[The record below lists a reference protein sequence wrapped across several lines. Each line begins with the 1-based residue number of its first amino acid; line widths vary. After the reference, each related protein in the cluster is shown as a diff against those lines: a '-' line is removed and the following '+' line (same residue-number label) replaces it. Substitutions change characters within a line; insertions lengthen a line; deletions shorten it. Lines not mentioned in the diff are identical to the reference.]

1 MVKPLFKVSTPNE
14 VIAMLK
20 SHLNLK
26 EITQSNIEVVDIKTA
41 LHRIL
46 AEEVVAP
53 VNLPGFNR
61 STMDGYAIGAE
72 DSFGAT
78 DSLPSYLKIVGEIK
92 MGAKPEF
99 KINPGESAKISTGG
113 MLPEGANAVMMVEYT
128 EQIDDTTIE
137 ARRSI
142 SPWENVVREDEDLK
156 TGEIILRKGS
166 RLRSQDI
173 GVLAGIGKTNI
184 KIYREPKIAIISTG
198 NEIIPAEGEPRIGQ
212 IRDINSYT
220 LGACIEEAGGIPVY
234 RGIIKDEVI
243 LLEQEIKK
251 TIKEDK
257 VEAVIISGGS
267 SVGVRDVT
275 LEVLNRLGKPGVLVH
290 GVSVK
295 PGKPTILAIS
305 DNRPIFGLP
314 GHPVS
319 AMIIFDLFVRPL
331 ISLLQGGQYN
341 YNSAKEIEV
350 ELTCNMV
357 SDSGREDY
365 IRVFIYEKDKKFY
378 AEPILGKSG
387 LISTMVRASG
397 LIKIGLNIEGVE
409 KGSKEVAKLFQVRI

>member
-1 MVKPLFKVSTPNE
+1 MVKPLFKVSTPHE
-14 VIAMLK
+14 VITILK
-20 SHLNLK
+20 DHLNLE
-26 EITQSNIEVVDIKTA
+26 EITQNNVEEVDIKIT
-41 LHRIL
+41 LHRFL
-46 AEEVVAP
+46 AEEIVAP
-53 VNLPGFNR
+53 DNLPGFNR
-61 STMDGYAIGAE
+61 STMDGYAIRAE

-78 DSLPSYLKIVGEIK
+78 DSLPSYLKIIGEVK
-92 MGAKPEF
+92 MGVRPEF
-99 KINPGESAKISTGG
+99 KINPGEAVKISTGG

-128 EQIDDTTIE
+128 ENIDDTTIE
-137 ARRSI
+137 ASRSI

-156 TGEIILRKGS
+156 TGKIILRKGH
-166 RLRSQDI
+166 RLRPQDI
-173 GVLAGIGKTNI
+173 GILAGIGKTNI
-184 KIYREPKIAIISTG
+184 KIYRKPKIAIISTG
-198 NEIIPAEGEPRIGQ
+198 NEIIPAKEKPLIGQ
-212 IRDINSYT
+212 VRDINSYT
-220 LGACIEEAGGIPVY
+220 LGACIEEAGGVPVY

-267 SVGVRDVT
+267 SVGVRDIT
-275 LEVLNRLGKPGVLVH
+275 LEVLNRLGKPGVLIY

-295 PGKPTILAIS
+295 PGKPTILAIA

-331 ISLLQGGQYN
+331 ISWLQEGEYN
-341 YNSAKEIEV
+341 YNFAKEIEA
-350 ELTCNMV
+350 ELTCNVV

-365 IRVFIYEKDKKFY
+365 VRVFIYKEGEKFY

-397 LIKIGLNIEGVE
+397 LIKIGLNIEGLE
-409 KGSKEVAKLFQVRI
+409 KGSKVIVRLF

>member
-1 MVKPLFKVSTPNE
+1 MVKSLFKVSTPQE
-14 VIAMLK
+14 VITILK
-20 SHLNLK
+20 DHLDLK
-26 EITQSNIEVVDIKTA
+26 EITQNNIEEVDIKIA
-41 LHRIL
+41 LHRFL
-46 AEEVVAP
+46 AEEIVAP
-53 VNLPGFNR
+53 NNLPGFNR
-61 STMDGYAIGAE
+61 STMDGYAIRAE

-78 DSLPSYLKIVGEIK
+78 DSLPSYLKIIGEIK
-92 MGAKPEF
+92 MGFEPEF
-99 KINPGESAKISTGG
+99 KINPGEVVKISTGG

-156 TGEIILRKGS
+156 TGEIILKKGH
-166 RLRSQDI
+166 RLRPQDM

-184 KIYREPKIAIISTG
+184 KIYRKPKIAIISTG
-198 NEIIPAEGEPRIGQ
+198 NEIIPAKGEPRIGQ

-220 LGACIEEAGGIPVY
+220 LGACIEEAGGVPTC

-267 SVGVRDVT
+267 SVGTRDVT
-275 LEVLNRLGKPGVLVH
+275 LEVLNGLGKPGVLIH

-295 PGKPTILAIS
+295 PGKPTILAIA

-331 ISLLQGGQYN
+331 ISWLQGGDYD
-341 YNSAKEIEV
+341 YDFDFRKEVEA
-350 ELTCNMV
+350 ELTCNV
-357 SDSGREDY
+357 LSDSGREDY
-365 IRVFIYEKDKKFY
+365 VRVFVYEKGEKFY
-378 AEPILGKSG
+378 AEPIMGKSG

-397 LIKIGLNIEGVE
+397 LIKIGLNIEGLE
-409 KGSKEVAKLFQVRI
+409 KGSKVMVRLF

>member
-1 MVKPLFKVSTPNE
+1 MTKPLLKVSTPQE
-14 VIAMLK
+14 VITMLK
-20 SHLNLK
+20 DHLNLR
-26 EITQSNIEVVDIKTA
+26 EIIQSNIEEVDIKTS
-41 LHRIL
+41 LHRFL
-46 AEEVVAP
+46 AEEIVART
-53 VNLPGFNR
+53 NLPGFNR
-61 STMDGYAIGAE
+61 STMDGYAIRAE

-78 DSLPSYLKIVGEIK
+78 DSLPSYLKMIGEIK
-92 MGAKPEF
+92 MGIKPEF
-99 KINPGESAKISTGG
+99 KINPGEAVKISTGG

-128 EQIDDTTIE
+128 EQIDDDTIE

-142 SPWENVVREDEDLK
+142 SPWQNVAREDEDLK
-156 TGEIILRKGS
+156 KGEIVLRKGH
-166 RLRSQDI
+166 RLRPQDI

-184 KIYREPKIAIISTG
+184 KIYKKPKIAIISTG
-198 NEIIPAEGEPRIGQ
+198 NEIIPAESEPQIGQ

-220 LGACIEEAGGIPVY
+220 LGVCIEEAGGVPVY

-243 LLEQEIKK
+243 LLDQEIKK

-257 VEAVIISGGS
+257 VEGVIISGGS
-267 SVGVRDVT
+267 SMGVRDVT
-275 LEVLNRLGKPGVLVH
+275 LEVLNKLGKPGVLIH

-295 PGKPTILAIS
+295 PGKPTLLAIA

-319 AMIIFDLFVRPL
+319 AMIIFDLFLRPL
-331 ISLLQGGQYN
+331 ISRLQGGEYN
-341 YNSAKEIEV
+341 GHSAKEIEA
-350 ELTCNMV
+350 ELTCNIV

-365 IRVFIYEKDKKFY
+365 VRVFVYKEAEKFY

-397 LIKIGLNIEGVE
+397 LIKIGLNIEGLE
-409 KGSKEVAKLFQVRI
+409 KGSKVMVKLF

>member
-1 MVKPLFKVSTPNE
+1 MVKPLFKVSTPQE
-14 VIAMLK
+14 VITMLK
-20 SHLNLK
+20 DHLNLK
-26 EITQSNIEVVDIKTA
+26 EITQNNIEEVDIKIT
-41 LHRIL
+41 LHRFL
-46 AEEVVAP
+46 AEEIVAP
-53 VNLPGFNR
+53 ANLPGFNR
-61 STMDGYAIGAE
+61 STMDGYAIRAE

-78 DSLPSYLKIVGEIK
+78 DSLPSYLKIIGEIK
-92 MGAKPEF
+92 MGVRPEF
-99 KINPGESAKISTGG
+99 KINPGEAVKISTGG
-113 MLPEGANAVMMVEYT
+113 MLPEGANAVMMEEYT

-156 TGEIILRKGS
+156 KGEIILRKGH
-166 RLRSQDI
+166 RLRPQDI

-184 KIYREPKIAIISTG
+184 KIYKKPKIAIISTG

-220 LGACIEEAGGIPVY
+220 LGACIEKAGGVPVY

-257 VEAVIISGGS
+257 IEAVIVSGGS

-295 PGKPTILAIS
+295 PGKPTILAIA

-319 AMIIFDLFVRPL
+319 AMIIF
-331 ISLLQGGQYN
+331 
-341 YNSAKEIEV
+341 
-350 ELTCNMV
+350 
-357 SDSGREDY
+357 
-365 IRVFIYEKDKKFY
+365 
-378 AEPILGKSG
+378 
-387 LISTMVRASG
+387 
-397 LIKIGLNIEGVE
+397 
-409 KGSKEVAKLFQVRI
+409 

>member
-1 MVKPLFKVSTPNE
+1 MVKHLFKVSTPNE
-14 VIAMLK
+14 VITMLK
-20 SHLNLK
+20 DHLNLN
-26 EITQSNIEVVDIKTA
+26 EITQNNIEGVDIKIA
-41 LHRIL
+41 LHRFL
-46 AEEVVAP
+46 AEEIVTP
-53 VNLPGFNR
+53 NNLPGFNR
-61 STMDGYAIGAE
+61 STMDGYAIRAE

-78 DSLPSYLKIVGEIK
+78 DSLPSYLKIIGEIK
-92 MGAKPEF
+92 MGVRPEF
-99 KINPGESAKISTGG
+99 KINPGKAVKISTGG

-142 SPWENVVREDEDLK
+142 SPWENVIREDEDLK
-156 TGEIILRKGS
+156 TGEIILRKGH
-166 RLRSQDI
+166 RLRPQDL

-184 KIYREPKIAIISTG
+184 KIYRKPKIAIISTG
-198 NEIIPAEGEPRIGQ
+198 NEIIPAKEKPLIGQ
-212 IRDINSYT
+212 VRDINSYT
-220 LGACIEEAGGIPVY
+220 LGACIEEAGGVPVC

-267 SVGVRDVT
+267 SVGVRDIT
-275 LEVLNRLGKPGVLVH
+275 LEVLNGLGRPGVLIH

-295 PGKPTILAIS
+295 PGKPTIIAIAG
-305 DNRPIFGLP
+305 NRPIFGLP

-331 ISLLQGGQYN
+331 ISWMQGGEYN
-341 YNSAKEIEV
+341 YNFAKEIET
-350 ELTCNMV
+350 ELTCNVV

-365 IRVFIYEKDKKFY
+365 VRVFVYEEGEKFY

-397 LIKIGLNIEGVE
+397 LIKIGLNIEGLG
-409 KGSKEVAKLFQVRI
+409 KGSKVIVRLF

>member
-1 MVKPLFKVSTPNE
+1 LVRPLFEVSTPEE
-14 VIAMLK
+14 VIKLLK
-20 SHLNLK
+20 NNLNLK
-26 EITQSNIEVVDIKTA
+26 KIIQNNKEVINIKNA

-46 AEEVVAP
+46 SKEIVAP
-53 VNLPGFNR
+53 ANLPGFNR
-61 STMDGYAIGAE
+61 STMDGYAIRAE

-78 DSLPSYLKIVGEIK
+78 DSLPSYLKIMGEIK
-92 MGAKPEF
+92 MGDRPDF
-99 KINPGESAKISTGG
+99 KINPGEAVKISTGG

-156 TGEIILRKGS
+156 TGEIILRRGS
-166 RLRSQDI
+166 RLRPQDI
-173 GVLAGIGKTNI
+173 GVLAGIGKINI
-184 KIYREPKIAIISTG
+184 QIYKKPRIAIISTG
-198 NEIIPAEGEPRIGQ
+198 NEIIPAKGEPRIGQ

-220 LGACIEEAGGIPVY
+220 LGACIEEAGGIPIY

-275 LEVLNRLGKPGVLVH
+275 LEVLNRLGKPGVLIH

-295 PGKPTILAIS
+295 PGKPTILAIA

-319 AMIIFDLFVRPL
+319 AMIIFNLFIRPL
-331 ISLLQGGQYN
+331 ISWLQGGQYN
-341 YNSAKEIEV
+341 YNSAKETEA

-365 IRVFIYEKDKKFY
+365 IRVFVYEKNKKFY

-387 LISTMVRASG
+387 LISTMVQASG
-397 LIKIGLNIEGVE
+397 LIKIGLNIEGLE
-409 KGSKEVAKLFQVRI
+409 KGSKVMVRLF

>member
-1 MVKPLFKVSTPNE
+1 MVKPLFKVSTPQE
-14 VIAMLK
+14 VIMMLK
-20 SHLNLK
+20 DHLNLK
-26 EITQSNIEVVDIKTA
+26 ELTQSNIEEVDIKTA
-41 LHRIL
+41 LHRFL
-46 AEEVVAP
+46 AEEIVAP
-53 VNLPGFNR
+53 ANLPGFNR
-61 STMDGYAIGAE
+61 STMDGYAIWAE

-78 DSLPSYLKIVGEIK
+78 DSLPSYLKIIGEIK
-92 MGAKPEF
+92 MGVNPKF
-99 KINPGESAKISTGG
+99 KINPGEVVKISTGG

-128 EQIDDTTIE
+128 EQIDDTTLE
-137 ARRSI
+137 ARRTI

-156 TGEIILRKGS
+156 KGETILRKGH
-166 RLRSQDI
+166 RLRPQDI

-184 KIYREPKIAIISTG
+184 KIYKKPKIAIISTG

-220 LGACIEEAGGIPVY
+220 LGVCIE
-234 RGIIKDEVI
+234 KDEVF
-243 LLEQEIKK
+243 LLEQEVKK

-275 LEVLNRLGKPGVLVH
+275 LEALNRLGKPGVLIH

-295 PGKPTILAIS
+295 PGKPTILAIA

-331 ISLLQGGQYN
+331 ISRLQGGDYN
-341 YNSAKEIEV
+341 DNSAKEIEA

-357 SDSGREDY
+357 SDPGREDY
-365 IRVFIYEKDKKFY
+365 VRVFVYKESERFY

-397 LIKIGLNIEGVE
+397 LIKIGLNIEGLE
-409 KGSKEVAKLFQVRI
+409 KGSKVIVRLF

>member
-1 MVKPLFKVSTPNE
+1 
-14 VIAMLK
+14 
-20 SHLNLK
+20 
-26 EITQSNIEVVDIKTA
+26 
-41 LHRIL
+41 LHRFL
-46 AEEVVAP
+46 AEEIVAP
-53 VNLPGFNR
+53 ANLPGFSR
-61 STMDGYAIGAE
+61 STMDGYAIRAE

-78 DSLPSYLKIVGEIK
+78 DSLPSYLKIIGEIK
-92 MGAKPEF
+92 MGVKPEF
-99 KINPGESAKISTGG
+99 KINPGEVVKISTGG

-128 EQIDDTTIE
+128 EQIDDATVE

-142 SPWENVVREDEDLK
+142 SPWENVIRKNEDLK
-156 TGEIILRKGS
+156 IGEIILRKGH
-166 RLRSQDI
+166 RLRPQDV

-184 KIYREPKIAIISTG
+184 KIYRKPKIAIISTG
-198 NEIIPAEGEPRIGQ
+198 NEIIPAKEKPLIGQ
-212 IRDINSYT
+212 VRDINSYT
-220 LGACIEEAGGIPVY
+220 LGACIEEAGGVPVY

-257 VEAVIISGGS
+257 IRAVIISGGS
-267 SVGVRDVT
+267 SVGVRDIT
-275 LEVLNRLGKPGVLVH
+275 LEVLNRLGKPGVLIH

-295 PGKPTILAIS
+295 PGKPTILAIA

-331 ISLLQGGQYN
+331 ISWLQGEEYN
-341 YNSAKEIEV
+341 YSSAKEIEA

-365 IRVFIYEKDKKFY
+365 VRVFVYKEGEKFY

-397 LIKIGLNIEGVE
+397 LIKIGLNVEGIE
-409 KGSKEVAKLFQVRI
+409 KGSKVMVRLF

>member
-1 MVKPLFKVSTPNE
+1 MTRPLFNLSTPQE
-14 VIAMLK
+14 VIMMLK
-20 SHLNLK
+20 DHLNLK
-26 EITQSNIEVVDIKTA
+26 EIIQNNIEEVDIVIA
-41 LHRIL
+41 LHRFL
-46 AEEVVAP
+46 AEEIVAP
-53 VNLPGFNR
+53 NDLPGFNR
-61 STMDGYAIGAE
+61 STMDGYAIRAE

-78 DSLPSYLKIVGEIK
+78 DSLPSYLKIIGEIK
-92 MGAKPEF
+92 MGVKPEF
-99 KINPGESAKISTGG
+99 KINPGEVVKISTGG
-113 MLPEGANAVMMVEYT
+113 MLPEGVNAVMMVEYT
-128 EQIDDTTIE
+128 EQIDDATIE

-156 TGEIILRKGS
+156 TGEIILKKGH
-166 RLRSQDI
+166 RLHPQDM

-184 KIYREPKIAIISTG
+184 KIYRKPKIAIISTG
-198 NEIIPAEGEPRIGQ
+198 NEIIPAKGEPRIGQ

-220 LGACIEEAGGIPVY
+220 LGACIEEAGGVPAC

-267 SVGVRDVT
+267 SVGTRDVT
-275 LEVLNRLGKPGVLVH
+275 LEVLNGLGKPGVLIH

-295 PGKPTILAIS
+295 PGKPTILAIA

-331 ISLLQGGQYN
+331 ISWLQGGDYD
-341 YNSAKEIEV
+341 YDFDFRKEVEA
-350 ELTCNMV
+350 ELTCNV
-357 SDSGREDY
+357 LSDSGREDY
-365 IRVFIYEKDKKFY
+365 VRVFVYEKGEKFY
-378 AEPILGKSG
+378 AEPIMGKSG

-397 LIKIGLNIEGVE
+397 LIKIGLNIEGLE
-409 KGSKEVAKLFQVRI
+409 KGSKVMVRLF

>member
-1 MVKPLFKVSTPNE
+1 MVKPLFKVSTPQE
-14 VIAMLK
+14 VITILK
-20 SHLNLK
+20 DHLNLE
-26 EITQSNIEVVDIKTA
+26 EITQNNVEEVDIKIT
-41 LHRIL
+41 LHRFL
-46 AEEVVAP
+46 AEEIVAP
-53 VNLPGFNR
+53 DNLPGFNR
-61 STMDGYAIGAE
+61 STMDGYAIRAE

-78 DSLPSYLKIVGEIK
+78 DSLPSYLKIIGEIK
-92 MGAKPEF
+92 MGVRPEF
-99 KINPGESAKISTGG
+99 KINPGEAVKISTGG
-113 MLPEGANAVMMVEYT
+113 MLPEGSNAVMMVEYT
-128 EQIDDTTIE
+128 ENIDDTTIE

-142 SPWENVVREDEDLK
+142 SPWENVIRKDEDLK
-156 TGEIILRKGS
+156 TGEIILRKGH
-166 RLRSQDI
+166 RLRPQDI

-184 KIYREPKIAIISTG
+184 KIYRKPKIAIISTG

-220 LGACIEEAGGIPVY
+220 LGACIEEAGGVPVY

-275 LEVLNRLGKPGVLVH
+275 LEVLNRLGKPGVLIH

-295 PGKPTILAIS
+295 PGKPTILAIA

-319 AMIIFDLFVRPL
+319 AMIIFDLFVWPL
-331 ISLLQGGQYN
+331 ISWLQGGEYN
-341 YNSAKEIEV
+341 YNFAKEIEA

-365 IRVFIYEKDKKFY
+365 VRVFIYKEGEKFY

-387 LISTMVRASG
+387 LISTMVRATG
-397 LIKIGLNIEGVE
+397 LIKIGLNIEGLE
-409 KGSKEVAKLFQVRI
+409 KGSKVIVKLF

>member
-1 MVKPLFKVSTPNE
+1 LVRPLFEVSTPEE
-14 VIAMLK
+14 VIKLLK
-20 SHLNLK
+20 NNLNFKKIIQNNK
-26 EITQSNIEVVDIKTA
+26 EVINIKNA

-46 AEEVVAP
+46 SKEIVAP
-53 VNLPGFNR
+53 ANLPGFNR
-61 STMDGYAIGAE
+61 STMDGYAIRAE

-78 DSLPSYLKIVGEIK
+78 DSLPSYLKIIGEIK
-92 MGAKPEF
+92 MGDRPNF
-99 KINPGESAKISTGG
+99 KINPGEAVKISTGG

-142 SPWENVVREDEDLK
+142 SPWENVVRENEDLK
-156 TGEIILRKGS
+156 TGEIILRKGH
-166 RLRSQDI
+166 RLHPQDI
-173 GVLAGIGKTNI
+173 GVLAGIGKINI
-184 KIYREPKIAIISTG
+184 KIYKKPKIAIISTG
-198 NEIIPAEGEPRIGQ
+198 NEIIPAEGKPRIGQ

-220 LGACIEEAGGIPVY
+220 LGACIKEAGGIPVY

-275 LEVLNRLGKPGVLVH
+275 LEVLNRLGKPGVLIH

-295 PGKPTILAIS
+295 PGKPTILTIA

-319 AMIIFDLFVRPL
+319 AMIIFDLFLRPL
-331 ISLLQGGQYN
+331 ISWLQGGQYN
-341 YNSAKEIEV
+341 YNSAKETEA

-365 IRVFIYEKDKKFY
+365 IRVFVYEKDKKFY

-397 LIKIGLNIEGVE
+397 LIKIGLNIEGLE
-409 KGSKEVAKLFQVRI
+409 KGSKVMVKLF

>member
-14 VIAMLK
+14 VITILK
-20 SHLNLK
+20 DHLNLK
-26 EITQSNIEVVDIKTA
+26 EITKNNIEEVDIKIA
-41 LHRIL
+41 LHRFL
-46 AEEVVAP
+46 SEEIFAP
-53 VNLPGFNR
+53 ANLPGFNR
-61 STMDGYAIGAE
+61 SIMDGYAIRAE

-78 DSLPSYLKIVGEIK
+78 DSLPSYLKIIGEIR
-92 MGAKPEF
+92 MGVRPEF
-99 KINPGESAKISTGG
+99 KINPGEAVKISTGG
-113 MLPEGANAVMMVEYT
+113 MLPEGVNAVMMVEYT
-128 EQIDDTTIE
+128 EQIDDTTVE
-137 ARRSI
+137 VRRSI

-156 TGEIILRKGS
+156 IGEIILRKGH
-166 RLRSQDI
+166 RLRPQDM

-184 KIYREPKIAIISTG
+184 KIYRKPKIAIISTG
-198 NEIIPAEGEPRIGQ
+198 NEIIAAKEKPLIGQ
-212 IRDINSYT
+212 VRDINSYT
-220 LGACIEEAGGIPVY
+220 LGACIEEAGGVPVY

-257 VEAVIISGGS
+257 IEAVIISGGS
-267 SVGVRDVT
+267 SVGVRDIT
-275 LEVLNRLGKPGVLVH
+275 LEVLNRLGKPGVLIH

-295 PGKPTILAIS
+295 PGKPTILAIA

-319 AMIIFDLFVRPL
+319 AMIIFDLFVHPL
-331 ISLLQGGQYN
+331 ISWLQGEEYS
-341 YNSAKEIEV
+341 YNSAKEIEA

-365 IRVFIYEKDKKFY
+365 VRVFVYKEGEKFY

-397 LIKIGLNIEGVE
+397 LIKIGLNIEGLE
-409 KGSKEVAKLFQVRI
+409 KGSKVMVRLF

>member
-20 SHLNLK
+20 NHLNLK
-26 EITQSNIEVVDIKTA
+26 EITQNNIEVVDIKTA

-46 AEEVVAP
+46 AEEIVAP
-53 VNLPGFNR
+53 ANLPGFNR
-61 STMDGYAIGAE
+61 STMDGYAIRAE

-78 DSLPSYLKIVGEIK
+78 DSLPSYLKILGEIK
-92 MGAKPEF
+92 MGVKPEF
-99 KINPGESAKISTGG
+99 KINPGEVVKISTGG
-113 MLPEGANAVMMVEYT
+113 MLPEGVNAVMMLEYV
-128 EQIDDTTIE
+128 EQIDDSTIE
-137 ARRSI
+137 IRKSI

-156 TGEIILRKGS
+156 IGEIILRKGS
-166 RLRSQDI
+166 RLRPQDI
-173 GVLAGIGKTNI
+173 GVLAGIGKTNV
-184 KIYREPKIAIISTG
+184 KIYRKPKIAIISTG

-220 LGACIEEAGGIPVY
+220 LGACIEEAGGVPIC
-234 RGIIKDEVI
+234 RGIIKDEVT

-251 TIKEDK
+251 TIKEDN
-257 VEAVIISGGS
+257 VETVIISGGS

-275 LEVLNRLGKPGVLVH
+275 LEVLNRLGKPGVLIH

-295 PGKPTILAIS
+295 PGKPTILAIA

-331 ISLLQGGQYN
+331 ISRLQGGEYN
-341 YNSAKEIEV
+341 YNSAKEIEA

-365 IRVFIYEKDKKFY
+365 VRVFVYKEGEKLY

-387 LISTMVRASG
+387 LISTMVQASG
-397 LIKIGLNIEGVE
+397 LIKIGLNIEGLE
-409 KGSKEVAKLFQVRI
+409 KGSKVIVKLF

>member
-1 MVKPLFKVSTPNE
+1 MAKPLFKVNTPNE
-14 VIAMLK
+14 VITMLK
-20 SHLNLK
+20 DHLNLK
-26 EITQSNIEVVDIKTA
+26 EITQNNIEEVDIKIA
-41 LHRIL
+41 LHRFL
-46 AEEVVAP
+46 AEEIVAP
-53 VNLPGFNR
+53 ANLPGFNR
-61 STMDGYAIGAE
+61 STMDGYAIRAE

-78 DSLPSYLKIVGEIK
+78 DSLPSYLKIMGEIK
-92 MGAKPEF
+92 MGVRPEF
-99 KINPGESAKISTGG
+99 KINSGEAVKISTGG

-128 EQIDDTTIE
+128 ENIDDSTIE
-137 ARRSI
+137 IRKSI
-142 SPWENVVREDEDLK
+142 SPWENVVRKDEDLK
-156 TGEIILRKGS
+156 TGEIILRKGR
-166 RLRSQDI
+166 RLRPQDI

-184 KIYREPKIAIISTG
+184 KIYRKPKIAIISTG
-198 NEIIPAEGEPRIGQ
+198 NEIIPAESEPRIGQ

-220 LGACIEEAGGIPVY
+220 LGACIEEAGGVPVC

-257 VEAVIISGGS
+257 VGAVIISGGS

-275 LEVLNRLGKPGVLVH
+275 LEVLNRLGKPGVLIH

-295 PGKPTILAIS
+295 PGKPTILAIA

-331 ISLLQGGQYN
+331 ISWLQGGQYN
-341 YNSAKEIEV
+341 YNSAKEIEA

-365 IRVFIYEKDKKFY
+365 IRVFVYEKDKKIY

-397 LIKIGLNIEGVE
+397 LIKIGLNVEGLE
-409 KGSKEVAKLFQVRI
+409 KGSKVMVKLF

>member
-1 MVKPLFKVSTPNE
+1 MVKPLFKVSTPIE
-14 VIAMLK
+14 VITTLK
-20 SHLNLK
+20 DHLKLK
-26 EITQSNIEVVDIKTA
+26 EITQNNIEEVNIKIA
-41 LHRIL
+41 LHRFL
-46 AEEVVAP
+46 AEGIVASA
-53 VNLPGFNR
+53 NLPGFNR

-92 MGAKPEF
+92 MGVTPEL
-99 KINPGESAKISTGG
+99 KINPGEAVKISTGG
-113 MLPEGANAVMMVEYT
+113 MLPEGANAVMMLEYT
-128 EQIDDTTIE
+128 EQIDDSIIE
-137 ARRSI
+137 IRKSI

-156 TGEIILRKGS
+156 TGEIILRKGH

-173 GVLAGIGKTNI
+173 GVLAGIGKINV
-184 KIYREPKIAIISTG
+184 KIYRKPKIAIISTG

-212 IRDINSYT
+212 VRDINSYT
-220 LGACIEEAGGIPVY
+220 LGACIEEAGGVPVY

-243 LLEQEIKK
+243 RLEQEIKR

-257 VEAVIISGGS
+257 VEVVIISGGS

-275 LEVLNRLGKPGVLVH
+275 LEVLNRLGKPGVLIH

-295 PGKPTILAIS
+295 PGKPTILA
-305 DNRPIFGLP
+305 GLP

-331 ISLLQGGQYN
+331 IRWLQGGEYN
-341 YNSAKEIEV
+341 YNSAKEIEA

-365 IRVFIYEKDKKFY
+365 IRVFVYKEGEKNY

-397 LIKIGLNIEGVE
+397 LIKIGLNVEGLE
-409 KGSKEVAKLFQVRI
+409 KGSKVVVRLF

>member
-1 MVKPLFKVSTPNE
+1 MTKPLFKVSTPNE
-14 VIAMLK
+14 VITILK
-20 SHLNLK
+20 DHLNLEK
-26 EITQSNIEVVDIKTA
+26 ITQNNAEEVDIKIT
-41 LHRIL
+41 LHRFL
-46 AEEVVAP
+46 AEEIVAP
-53 VNLPGFNR
+53 ANLPGFNR
-61 STMDGYAIGAE
+61 STMDGYAIRAE

-78 DSLPSYLKIVGEIK
+78 DSLPSYLKIIGEIK
-92 MGAKPEF
+92 MGVKPEF
-99 KINPGESAKISTGG
+99 KINPGEVVKISTGG

-142 SPWENVVREDEDLK
+142 SPWENVIRKNEDLK
-156 TGEIILRKGS
+156 IGEIILRKGH
-166 RLRSQDI
+166 RLRPQDM

-184 KIYREPKIAIISTG
+184 KIYRKPKIAIISTG
-198 NEIIPAEGEPRIGQ
+198 NEIIPAKEKPLIGQ
-212 IRDINSYT
+212 VRDINSYT
-220 LGACIEEAGGIPVY
+220 LGACIEEAGGVPVY

-257 VEAVIISGGS
+257 IKAVIISGGS
-267 SVGVRDVT
+267 SVGVRDIT
-275 LEVLNRLGKPGVLVH
+275 KPGVLIH

-295 PGKPTILAIS
+295 PGKPTILAIA

-331 ISLLQGGQYN
+331 ISWLQGEEYN
-341 YNSAKEIEV
+341 YSSAKEIEA
-350 ELTCNMV
+350 ELTYNMV

-365 IRVFIYEKDKKFY
+365 VRVFVYKEGEKFY

-397 LIKIGLNIEGVE
+397 LIKIGLRLI
-409 KGSKEVAKLFQVRI
+409 SLALIFQYTHFSTR

>member
-1 MVKPLFKVSTPNE
+1 MAKPLFKVSTPNE
-14 VIAMLK
+14 VITMLK
-20 SHLNLK
+20 DHLNLK
-26 EITQSNIEVVDIKTA
+26 EITQNNLEEVDIKIA
-41 LHRIL
+41 LHRFL
-46 AEEVVAP
+46 AEEIVAP
-53 VNLPGFNR
+53 NNLPGFNR
-61 STMDGYAIGAE
+61 STMDGYAIRAE

-78 DSLPSYLKIVGEIK
+78 DSLPSYLKIIGEIK
-92 MGAKPEF
+92 MGVKPEF
-99 KINPGESAKISTGG
+99 KINPGEAVKISTGG
-113 MLPEGANAVMMVEYT
+113 MLPEGVNAVMMVEYT
-128 EQIDDTTIE
+128 EQIDDATIE

-156 TGEIILRKGS
+156 TGEIILRKGH
-166 RLRSQDI
+166 RLRPQDI

-184 KIYREPKIAIISTG
+184 KIYRKPKIAIISTG

-275 LEVLNRLGKPGVLVH
+275 LEVLNRLGRPGVLIH

-295 PGKPTILAIS
+295 PGKPTILAIA

-331 ISLLQGGQYN
+331 ISWLQGGEYN
-341 YNSAKEIEV
+341 YNSAKEIEA
-350 ELTCNMV
+350 ELTCNIV

-365 IRVFIYEKDKKFY
+365 VRVFIYKEGEKIY

-387 LISTMVRASG
+387 LISTIVRASG
-397 LIKIGLNIEGVE
+397 LIKIGLNIEGLE
-409 KGSKEVAKLFQVRI
+409 KGSKVNVELF

>member
-1 MVKPLFKVSTPNE
+1 MSMVKPLFKVVTPQE
-14 VIAMLK
+14 VITKLK
-20 SHLNLK
+20 DHLNLK
-26 EITQSNIEVVDIKTA
+26 EIIKNNIEEADIKIV
-41 LHRIL
+41 LHRFL
-46 AEEVVAP
+46 AEEIVAP
-53 VNLPGFNR
+53 ANLPGFNR
-61 STMDGYAIGAE
+61 STMDGYAIRAE

-78 DSLPSYLKIVGEIK
+78 DSLPSYLKIIGEIK
-92 MGAKPEF
+92 MGVKPEF
-99 KINPGESAKISTGG
+99 KINPGEAVKISTGG

-128 EQIDDTTIE
+128 EQIDDTTVE

-142 SPWENVVREDEDLK
+142 SLWENVVREDEDLK

-166 RLRSQDI
+166 RLRPQDI
-173 GVLAGIGKTNI
+173 GVLAGIGKTDI
-184 KIYREPKIAIISTG
+184 KIYEKPKIIIISTG

-220 LGACIEEAGGIPVY
+220 LGACIEETGGVPIY

-251 TIKEDK
+251 AIKEDK
-257 VEAVIISGGS
+257 AEAVIISGGS

-275 LEVLNRLGKPGVLVH
+275 LEVLNRLGKPGVLIH

-295 PGKPTILAIS
+295 PGKPTILAIA

-331 ISLLQGGQYN
+331 ISWLQGGEYN
-341 YNSAKEIEV
+341 YNSAKEIEA
-350 ELTCNMV
+350 ELTCNVV

-365 IRVFIYEKDKKFY
+365 VRVFVYKEGEKFY

-397 LIKIGLNIEGVE
+397 LIKIGLNVEGLE
-409 KGSKEVAKLFQVRI
+409 KGSKVIVKLF

>member
-1 MVKPLFKVSTPNE
+1 MVKPLFKVSTPQE
-14 VIAMLK
+14 VIMMLK
-20 SHLNLK
+20 DHLNLK
-26 EITQSNIEVVDIKTA
+26 EITQNNIEEVDIKIA
-41 LHRIL
+41 LHRFL
-46 AEEVVAP
+46 AEEIIAP
-53 VNLPGFNR
+53 DNLPGFNR
-61 STMDGYAIGAE
+61 STMDGYAIRAE

-78 DSLPSYLKIVGEIK
+78 DSLPSYLKIIGEIK
-92 MGAKPEF
+92 MGVKPEF
-99 KINPGESAKISTGG
+99 KINPGEAVKISTGG
-113 MLPEGANAVMMVEYT
+113 MLPEGANAVMMLEYT
-128 EQIDDTTIE
+128 EQIDDSTIE
-137 ARRSI
+137 IRKSI

-166 RLRSQDI
+166 RLRPQDI
-173 GVLAGIGKTNI
+173 GVLAEIGKTNI
-184 KIYREPKIAIISTG
+184 KIYRKPKFAIISTG
-198 NEIIPAEGEPRIGQ
+198 NEVIPAEGEPQIGQ

-220 LGACIEEAGGIPVY
+220 LGACIEEAGGVPVY

-243 LLEQEIKK
+243 LLEQEIEK

-267 SVGVRDVT
+267 SVGERDVT
-275 LEVLNRLGKPGVLVH
+275 LEVLNRLGKPGVLIH

-295 PGKPTILAIS
+295 PGKPTILAIA

-319 AMIIFDLFVRPL
+319 VMIIFDLFVRPL
-331 ISLLQGGQYN
+331 ISWLQEGEYN
-341 YNSAKEIEV
+341 YNSAKEIEA
-350 ELTCNMV
+350 ELTCNIV

-365 IRVFIYEKDKKFY
+365 VRVFVYKEGEKFY

-397 LIKIGLNIEGVE
+397 LIKIGLNIEGLE
-409 KGSKEVAKLFQVRI
+409 KGSKVVVRLF

>member
-1 MVKPLFKVSTPNE
+1 MVKPLLKVSTPQE
-14 VIAMLK
+14 VMMELK
-20 SHLNLK
+20 NHLNLR
-26 EITQSNIEVVDIKTA
+26 EIIQSNIEEVDIKTS
-41 LHRIL
+41 LHRFL
-46 AEEVVAP
+46 AEEIVART
-53 VNLPGFNR
+53 NLPGFNR
-61 STMDGYAIGAE
+61 STMDGYAIRAE

-78 DSLPSYLKIVGEIK
+78 DSLPSYLKMIGEIK
-92 MGAKPEF
+92 MGVKPEF
-99 KINPGESAKISTGG
+99 KINPGEAVEISTGG

-128 EQIDDTTIE
+128 EQIDDDTIE

-142 SPWENVVREDEDLK
+142 SPWQNVAREDEDLK
-156 TGEIILRKGS
+156 KGEIVLRKGH
-166 RLRSQDI
+166 RLRPQDI

-184 KIYREPKIAIISTG
+184 KIYKKPKIAIISTG
-198 NEIIPAEGEPRIGQ
+198 NEIIPAESEPQIGQ

-220 LGACIEEAGGIPVY
+220 LGVCIEEAGGVPVY

-243 LLEQEIKK
+243 LLEQEIQK

-257 VEAVIISGGS
+257 VEGVIISGGS
-267 SVGVRDVT
+267 SMGVRDVT
-275 LEVLNRLGKPGVLVH
+275 LEVLNKLGKPGVLIH

-295 PGKPTILAIS
+295 PGKPTLLAIA

-319 AMIIFDLFVRPL
+319 AMIIFDLFLRPL
-331 ISLLQGGQYN
+331 ISRLQGGEYN
-341 YNSAKEIEV
+341 GHSAKEIEA
-350 ELTCNMV
+350 ELTCNIV

-365 IRVFIYEKDKKFY
+365 VRVFVYKEAEKFY

-397 LIKIGLNIEGVE
+397 LIKIGLNIEGLE
-409 KGSKEVAKLFQVRI
+409 KGSKVMVKLF

>member
-14 VIAMLK
+14 VITILK
-20 SHLNLK
+20 DHLNLE
-26 EITQSNIEVVDIKTA
+26 EITQNNVEEVDIKIT
-41 LHRIL
+41 LHRFL
-46 AEEVVAP
+46 AEEIVAP
-53 VNLPGFNR
+53 DNLPGFNR
-61 STMDGYAIGAE
+61 STMDGYAIRAE

-78 DSLPSYLKIVGEIK
+78 DSLPSYLKIIGEIK
-92 MGAKPEF
+92 MGVRPEF
-99 KINPGESAKISTGG
+99 KINPGKAVKISTGG

-142 SPWENVVREDEDLK
+142 SPWENVIREDEDLK
-156 TGEIILRKGS
+156 TGEIILRKGH
-166 RLRSQDI
+166 RLRPQDM

-184 KIYREPKIAIISTG
+184 KIYRKPKIAIISTG
-198 NEIIPAEGEPRIGQ
+198 NEIIPAKEKPLIGQ
-212 IRDINSYT
+212 VRDINSYT
-220 LGACIEEAGGIPVY
+220 LGACIEEAGGVPVC

-267 SVGVRDVT
+267 SVGVRDIT
-275 LEVLNRLGKPGVLVH
+275 LEVLNGLGRPGVLIH

-295 PGKPTILAIS
+295 PGKPTIITIAG
-305 DNRPIFGLP
+305 NRPIFGLP

-331 ISLLQGGQYN
+331 ISWLQGGEYN
-341 YNSAKEIEV
+341 YNFAKEIEA
-350 ELTCNMV
+350 ELTCNIV

-365 IRVFIYEKDKKFY
+365 VRVFVYKEGEKFY

-397 LIKIGLNIEGVE
+397 LIKIGLNIEGLE
-409 KGSKEVAKLFQVRI
+409 KGSKVIVRLF

>member
-1 MVKPLFKVSTPNE
+1 MVRPLFEVSTPEE
-14 VIAMLK
+14 VIKLLK
-20 SHLNLK
+20 NNLNFKKIIQNNKEVINIKNALQRILSK
-26 EITQSNIEVVDIKTA
+26 EIVATA
-41 LHRIL
+41 
-46 AEEVVAP
+46 
-53 VNLPGFNR
+53 NLPGFNR
-61 STMDGYAIGAE
+61 SIMDGYAIRAE

-92 MGAKPEF
+92 MGDRSDF
-99 KINPGESAKISTGG
+99 KINPGEAVKISTGG
-113 MLPEGANAVMMVEYT
+113 MLPEGTNAVMMVEYT

-156 TGEIILRKGS
+156 AGEIILTKGHK
-166 RLRSQDI
+166 LRPQDI

-184 KIYREPKIAIISTG
+184 KIYRKPKIAIISTG
-198 NEIIPAEGEPRIGQ
+198 NEIISAESELRIGQ

-257 VEAVIISGGS
+257 VEVVIISGGS

-275 LEVLNRLGKPGVLVH
+275 LEVLNRLGKPGVLIH

-295 PGKPTILAIS
+295 PGKPTILAIA

-331 ISLLQGGQYN
+331 ISWLQGGQYN
-341 YNSAKEIEV
+341 YNSAKEIEA

-365 IRVFIYEKDKKFY
+365 IRVFVNEKEKKFY

-397 LIKIGLNIEGVE
+397 LIKIGLNVEGLE
-409 KGSKEVAKLFQVRI
+409 KGSKVMVRLF

>member
-1 MVKPLFKVSTPNE
+1 MTKPLFKVSTPNE
-14 VIAMLK
+14 VITILK
-20 SHLNLK
+20 DHLNLEK
-26 EITQSNIEVVDIKTA
+26 ITQNNAEEVDIKIT
-41 LHRIL
+41 LHRFL
-46 AEEVVAP
+46 AEEIVAP
-53 VNLPGFNR
+53 ANLPGFNR
-61 STMDGYAIGAE
+61 STMDGYAIRAE

-78 DSLPSYLKIVGEIK
+78 DSLPSYLKIIGEIK
-92 MGAKPEF
+92 MGVKPEF
-99 KINPGESAKISTGG
+99 KINPGEAVKISTGG

-142 SPWENVVREDEDLK
+142 SPWENVIRKNEDLK
-156 TGEIILRKGS
+156 IGEIILRKGH
-166 RLRSQDI
+166 RLRPQDM

-184 KIYREPKIAIISTG
+184 KIYRKPKIAIISTG
-198 NEIIPAEGEPRIGQ
+198 NEIIPAKEKPLIGQ
-212 IRDINSYT
+212 VRDINSYT
-220 LGACIEEAGGIPVY
+220 LGACIEEAGGVPVY

-275 LEVLNRLGKPGVLVH
+275 LEVLNRLGKPGVLIH
-290 GVSVK
+290 GVSIK
-295 PGKPTILAIS
+295 PGKPTILAVA

-331 ISLLQGGQYN
+331 ISWLQGEEYN
-341 YNSAKEIEV
+341 YNSAKEIEA

-365 IRVFIYEKDKKFY
+365 VRVFVYKEGEKFY

-397 LIKIGLNIEGVE
+397 LIKIGLNVEGLE
-409 KGSKEVAKLFQVRI
+409 KGNKVMVRLF

>member
-1 MVKPLFKVSTPNE
+1 MVKPLFKVSTPQE
-14 VIAMLK
+14 VITMLK
-20 SHLNLK
+20 DHLNLK
-26 EITQSNIEVVDIKTA
+26 EITQNNIGKVDIKIA
-41 LHRIL
+41 LYRFL
-46 AEEVVAP
+46 AEEIVAP
-53 VNLPGFNR
+53 DNLPGFNR
-61 STMDGYAIGAE
+61 STMDGYAIRAE
-72 DSFGAT
+72 DSFGTT
-78 DSLPSYLKIVGEIK
+78 DSLPSYLKIIGEIK

-99 KINPGESAKISTGG
+99 KINPGEAVKISTGG
-113 MLPEGANAVMMVEYT
+113 MLPEGANAVMMLEYT

-156 TGEIILRKGS
+156 TGQIILRKGH
-166 RLRSQDI
+166 RLRPQDI

-184 KIYREPKIAIISTG
+184 KIYRKPKIAIISTG

-220 LGACIEEAGGIPVY
+220 LGACIEEAGGVPVY
-234 RGIIKDEVI
+234 RGIIEDEVT
-243 LLEQEIKK
+243 LLERDIKETIKK
-251 TIKEDK
+251 DK

-267 SVGVRDVT
+267 SVGIRDIT
-275 LEVLNRLGKPGVLVH
+275 LKVLNRLGEPGVLIH

-295 PGKPTILAIS
+295 PGKPTILAIAG
-305 DNRPIFGLP
+305 NRPIFGLP

-331 ISLLQGGQYN
+331 ISWLQGGEYN
-341 YNSAKEIEV
+341 YSSAKEIEA

-365 IRVFIYEKDKKFY
+365 VRVFVYKEGEKFY

-397 LIKIGLNIEGVE
+397 LIKIGLNIEGLE
-409 KGSKEVAKLFQVRI
+409 KGSKVMVKLF

>member
-1 MVKPLFKVSTPNE
+1 MAKPLFKVNTPNE
-14 VIAMLK
+14 VITMLK
-20 SHLNLK
+20 DHLNLK
-26 EITQSNIEVVDIKTA
+26 EITQNNIEEVDIKIA
-41 LHRIL
+41 LHRFL
-46 AEEVVAP
+46 AEEIVAP
-53 VNLPGFNR
+53 ANLPGFNR
-61 STMDGYAIGAE
+61 STMDGYAIRAE

-78 DSLPSYLKIVGEIK
+78 DSLPSYLKIMGEIK
-92 MGAKPEF
+92 MGVRPEF
-99 KINPGESAKISTGG
+99 KINSGEAVKISTGG

-128 EQIDDTTIE
+128 ENIDDSTIE
-137 ARRSI
+137 IRKSI
-142 SPWENVVREDEDLK
+142 SPWENVVRKDEDLK
-156 TGEIILRKGS
+156 TGEIILRKGR
-166 RLRSQDI
+166 RLRPQDI

-184 KIYREPKIAIISTG
+184 KIYRKPKIAIISTG
-198 NEIIPAEGEPRIGQ
+198 NEIIPAESEPRIGQ

-220 LGACIEEAGGIPVY
+220 LGACIEEAGGVPVC

-257 VEAVIISGGS
+257 VGAVIISGGS

-275 LEVLNRLGKPGVLVH
+275 LEVLNRLGKPGVLIH

-295 PGKPTILAIS
+295 PGKPTILAIA

-331 ISLLQGGQYN
+331 INWLQGGQYN
-341 YNSAKEIEV
+341 YNSAKEIEA

-365 IRVFIYEKDKKFY
+365 IRVFVYEKDKKIY

-397 LIKIGLNIEGVE
+397 LIKIGLNVEGLE
-409 KGSKEVAKLFQVRI
+409 KGSKVMVKLF

>member
-1 MVKPLFKVSTPNE
+1 MVKPLFKVSTPQE
-14 VIAMLK
+14 VITILK
-20 SHLNLK
+20 DHLNLE
-26 EITQSNIEVVDIKTA
+26 EITQNNVEKVDIKVA
-41 LHRIL
+41 LHRFL
-46 AEEVVAP
+46 AEEIFAP
-53 VNLPGFNR
+53 ANLPGFNR
-61 STMDGYAIGAE
+61 SIMDGYAIRAE

-78 DSLPSYLKIVGEIK
+78 DSLPSYLKIIGEIR
-92 MGAKPEF
+92 MGVKPEF
-99 KINPGESAKISTGG
+99 KINPGEAVKISTGG

-128 EQIDDTTIE
+128 EQIDDTTVE
-137 ARRSI
+137 VRRSI

-156 TGEIILRKGS
+156 IGEIILKKGH
-166 RLRSQDI
+166 RLRPQDM
-173 GVLAGIGKTNI
+173 GVLAGIGKTYI
-184 KIYREPKIAIISTG
+184 EIYRKPKIAIISTG
-198 NEIIPAEGEPRIGQ
+198 NEIIAAKEKPLIGQ
-212 IRDINSYT
+212 VRDINSYT
-220 LGACIEEAGGIPVY
+220 LGACIEEAGGVPVY

-257 VEAVIISGGS
+257 IEAVIISGGS
-267 SVGVRDVT
+267 SVGVKDIT
-275 LEVLNRLGKPGVLVH
+275 LEVLNRLGKPGVLIH

-295 PGKPTILAIS
+295 PGKPTILAIA

-331 ISLLQGGQYN
+331 ISWLQGEEYS
-341 YNSAKEIEV
+341 YNSAKEIEA

-365 IRVFIYEKDKKFY
+365 IRVFVYKEGEKFY

-397 LIKIGLNIEGVE
+397 LIKIGLNIEGLE
-409 KGSKEVAKLFQVRI
+409 KGSKVAVKLF